1 MGRYPEET
9 GVKREFCFHRRNH
22 SGGERSINSKE
33 KMDVAGRGKLLEGRA
48 LSRQGAGRKWRV
60 ALVWEHRLSIA
71 TDGKEC
77 WSAGSDG
84 RGVGV
89 HRGRLGGSPKSE
101 GD

>member
-1 MGRYPEET
+1 M
-9 GVKREFCFHRRNH
+9 
-22 SGGERSINSKE
+22 
-33 KMDVAGRGKLLEGRA
+33 
-48 LSRQGAGRKWRV
+48 SRQGAGRKWRV

-71 TDGKEC
+71 TDGKES